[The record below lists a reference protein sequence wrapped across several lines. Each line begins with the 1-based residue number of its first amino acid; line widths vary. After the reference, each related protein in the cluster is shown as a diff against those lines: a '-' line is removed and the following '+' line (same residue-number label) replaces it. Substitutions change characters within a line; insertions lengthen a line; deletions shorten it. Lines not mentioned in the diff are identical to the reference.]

1 MTKAWL
7 YILLIAAVT
16 FLVRAFPFALVRR
29 PINNPTL
36 KAFLAYV
43 PYATLAAMAF
53 PDMMLAT
60 GSVWSGLMGFIAAVA
75 IAWTGGGLFK
85 VAAIASGVVLIME
98 VLL

>member
-53 PDMMLAT
+53 PDMALAT
-60 GSVWSGLMGFIAAVA
+60 SSIWTGMAGFVTALV
-75 IAWTGGGLFK
+75 IAWFDGGLFK
-85 VAAIASGVVLIME
+85 VAAGACGM
-98 VLL
+98 VLLMELLL